1 MSAAA
6 CPFCEIDPQR
16 ITAAN
21 DEALAIR
28 DGFPVSDGHTLV
40 LPRRH
45 VADWWGATDAQR
57 RAIDALVRA
66 CRVALDREFAP
77 AGYNIGINNGAAAGQ
92 TVFHLHVHLIPRYA
106 GDVPDPRGGVRHVL
120 PGRGNYLSAGDR

>member
-16 ITAAN
+16 ITATN

-28 DGFPVSDGHTLV
+28 DGFPVSGGHTLV
-40 LPRRH
+40 LPRRQ